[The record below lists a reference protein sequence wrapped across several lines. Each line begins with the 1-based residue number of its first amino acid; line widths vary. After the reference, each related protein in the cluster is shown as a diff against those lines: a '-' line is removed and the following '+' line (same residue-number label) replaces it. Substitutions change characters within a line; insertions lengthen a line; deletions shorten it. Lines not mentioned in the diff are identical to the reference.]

1 VGFGAV
7 KADGGLL
14 APSGCSNFSSRWLA
28 RPDATPVGREG
39 ARGCERVLPS
49 FLPPSCCYSKLLTMR
64 ALPLGPVAHTRL
76 VSSHCKSALSR
87 RCTLRVRV
95 PASCREPAVAAQ
107 TARCWRPSRDTAAA
121 TKRGAPAGNE
131 VFWSARAEPEPAE
144 VTSVTFF
151 LYSRLRLRPS
161 SGYGGIAWWYSGLG
175 GDD

>member
-131 VFWSARAEPEPAE
+131 LFWSARAEPEPAE

-151 LYSRLRLRPS
+151 YIPACVYACHLGMAGLR
-161 SGYGGIAWWYSGLG
+161 GGTVDSG